1 MGMVDSTIK
10 KIALAK
16 KQCQKVLAESKYE
29 MEREDAEL
37 LMEQLE
43 RLVNSMVEYTDVVFD
58 HNMSKAT
65 RENSYSNSENLLDTQ
80 KEMEKIERRRKIC
93 HDALITDVRMTDS
106 ACRLVGVDEIYGKLP
121 KEYQNDSSGLLGDEN
136 RKNPGVVETRH
147 AIADWAWD
155 FVLGCTVAFQ
165 LDLED
170 MNYQKNLNDREK
182 ISETYKKTGGAM
194 GAKKQIKDIVS
205 FER

>member
-16 KQCQKVLAESKYE
+16 KQCQKVLAESKDE

-37 LMEQLE
+37 LLEQLE

>member
-16 KQCQKVLAESKYE
+16 KQCQKVLAESKDE

-37 LMEQLE
+37 LLEQLE

-93 HDALITDVRMTDS
+93 HDALITDVRMTDT

-121 KEYQNDSSGLLGDEN
+121 KEYQNDSSGLFGDEN

>member
-10 KIALAK
+10 KMALAK
-16 KQCQKVLAESKYE
+16 EKCQKILAESKNE
-29 MEREDAEL
+29 IEREDAEFL
-37 LMEQLE
+37 LDQLE
-43 RLVNSMVEYTDVVFD
+43 LLVNSMVEYTDVVFD

-65 RENSYSNSENLLDTQ
+65 RENSYSSSENLVDTQ

-93 HDALITDVRMTDS
+93 HDALITDVRMTDT

-121 KEYQNDSSGLLGDEN
+121 KEYREDSSGLLGEEN
-136 RKNPGVVETRH
+136 RKNSGVVETRH

-170 MNYQKNLNDREK
+170 MNYQKNLSDREK
-182 ISETYKKTGGAM
+182 ISETYKKSGGAVS
-194 GAKKQIKDIVS
+194 AKKQIKDIIS
-205 FER
+205 YDR